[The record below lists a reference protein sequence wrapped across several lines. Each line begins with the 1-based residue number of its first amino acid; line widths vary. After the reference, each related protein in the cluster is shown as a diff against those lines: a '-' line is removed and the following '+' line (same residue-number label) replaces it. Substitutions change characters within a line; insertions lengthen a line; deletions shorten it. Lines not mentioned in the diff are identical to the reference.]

1 MALALAGVL
10 CWLFMLP
17 LEMRGHVDNPY
28 IGILAFV
35 VLPFVF
41 FLGLA
46 LVPIGVFLARRRV
59 RQQFETKIAGP
70 QGGLRAPRRSS
81 SA

>member
-1 MALALAGVL
+1 MADPGPPPSPEAPAMQTRPFVVLVASHWLSQLGVGLALTALL

-17 LEMRGHVDNPY
+17 VQMRGHVDNPY

-35 VLPFVF
+35 VLPLVF
-41 FLGLA
+41 FLD
-46 LVPIGVFLARRRV
+46 
-59 RQQFETKIAGP
+59 
-70 QGGLRAPRRSS
+70 